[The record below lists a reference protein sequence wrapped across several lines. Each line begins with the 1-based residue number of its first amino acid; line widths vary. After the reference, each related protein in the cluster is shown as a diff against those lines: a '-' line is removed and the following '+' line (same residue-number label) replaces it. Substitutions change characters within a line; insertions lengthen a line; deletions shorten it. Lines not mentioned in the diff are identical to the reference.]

1 MTELPQ
7 DKLDSRR
14 EIEIEINLRGIAKF
28 YRNFFHDWPQNLL
41 LTGAR
46 KLDEASKNWMT
57 GKAAVVSMPG
67 AIIARNSAR
76 VAHNMAEG
84 RYGILR
90 GLVSTVGAAS
100 AWGALGYAAFG
111 ALSTMTA
118 VAGTVGTVGAAVV
131 AAVVTAP
138 VVLPAF
144 TASTILGATIMGLGA
159 ATLSLV
165 PAAANLLSGVSLRRT
180 IDAFKGVKYDEA
192 ALKSKL
198 DKDSVAS
205 EYYRRQEV
213 DLQWKIA
220 RLPEENQQVI
230 LKGLKERFEKA
241 AEKPAAEETLEGAA
255 PEVVATPAAAPDA
268 PAKKA
273 DAPRNAG

>member
-7 DKLDSRR
+7 DKLQSRR

-41 LTGAR
+41 LSGAR
-46 KLDEASKNWMT
+46 KLDEMSKNWMT
-57 GKAAVVSMPG
+57 GKAAVVSMPA

-76 VAHNMAEG
+76 VSHNMAEG

-100 AWGALGYAAFG
+100 AWGALGYATFG
-111 ALSTMTA
+111 ALSGMTA
-118 VAGTVGTVGAAVV
+118 IAGTVGTVGAAVA

-144 TASTILGATIMGLGA
+144 TLSTIIGATAMGIGA
-159 ATLSLV
+159 AALSLV
-165 PAAANLLSGVSLRRT
+165 PAAANLLSGVSFRRT
-180 IDAFKGVKYDEA
+180 LDAFKGIKYDEA

-198 DKDSVAS
+198 DEDSVAS
-205 EYYRRQEV
+205 QYYRRAEV

-220 RLPEENQQVI
+220 RLPEESQQVI
-230 LKGLKERFEKA
+230 FKNLKERFENA
-241 AEKPAAEETLEGAA
+241 AAKPDAQDVAEAVAA
-255 PEVVATPAAAPDA
+255 PAAAPA
-268 PAKKA
+268 AKPN
-273 DAPRNAG
+273 APRNAG